1 MERKRFTRVALNTL
15 WAVLI
20 LTVLL
25 LFFKDRLTGLP
36 GLIKKIRKE
45 PEAIVAGFK
54 PRDMTG
60 FRCDFREPADLE
72 LWKTSR
78 VRLQPVSSL
87 FGADDIWARA
97 TYYPS
102 DSPGLLWTED
112 TIGVMDWR
120 GAERFSVSVYNPQA
134 WAVDLKIKIKD
145 VSGNAY
151 QKSFVLPSGR
161 VTRIDLPTEEIAARL
176 DLSHVGYLNLFLWTP
191 ATETVLYYSDLVLS
205 GPGRPS
211 PATALVRFM
220 GLQFPSAV
228 RRGDTVEGAFYFI
241 LHKKLSGDH
250 TLLLRLRQGEE
261 LHTLARIDP
270 PFPTSKWRVERLA
283 KVGPVPVTIPGEL
296 AAGTYQLEV
305 ALAQPVPTD
314 TGLTYVFQPY
324 DNPGIEG
331 FAVSE
336 ITVTDGDDK

>member
-1 MERKRFTRVALNTL
+1 MERKRFARVALNTL
-15 WAVLI
+15 WALLI
-20 LTVLL
+20 ITVLL
-25 LFFKDRLTGLP
+25 LFFKDRLSGLP

-45 PEAIVAGFK
+45 PEAIVTGFK
-54 PRDMTG
+54 PRKMAG

-87 FGADDIWARA
+87 LGADDSWGKA

-102 DSPGLLWTED
+102 GSPGLLWTED

-134 WAVDLKIKIKD
+134 WAVDPKIKIKD
-145 VSGNAY
+145 VSGNTY
-151 QKSFVLPSGR
+151 QKNFVLPPGR

-176 DLSHVGYLNLFLWTP
+176 DLSHVGYLNLFLWNP

-205 GPGRPS
+205 GSDQPA

-220 GLQFPSAV
+220 GLQFPSMV
-228 RRGDTVEGAFYFI
+228 RRGETVEGAFYFI

-250 TLLLRLRQGEE
+250 TLFLQLRRGEE

-283 KVGPVPVTIPGEL
+283 KVGPIPVTIPGEI
-296 AAGTYQLEV
+296 AVGIYQLEV
-305 ALAQPVPTD
+305 MLAQPVPTEN
-314 TGLTYVFQPY
+314 GFTYLFQPY
-324 DNPGIEG
+324 DNPEIEG

-336 ITVTDGDDK
+336 ITVTAGGEK